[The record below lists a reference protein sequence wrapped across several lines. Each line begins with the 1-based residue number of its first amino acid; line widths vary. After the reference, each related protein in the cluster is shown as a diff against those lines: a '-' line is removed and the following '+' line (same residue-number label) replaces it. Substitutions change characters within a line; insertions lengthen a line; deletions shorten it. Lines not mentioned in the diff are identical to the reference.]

1 MQLIMSGCAVGPDGT
16 LLDAANIV
24 FYHDANDDTQISAP
38 HASALCS
45 DLGHLIHKIVGSHHP
60 QCTLCPLTKAWDP
73 NNTVSIKCKM
83 ADKPLVCRVAQKF
96 TVSSNSD
103 KENDNLLV
111 VDAVNNPSLVDDDG
125 ADTEVVNGADDAD
138 MQVVNDTDIENA
150 HEAYLVTKKVWV
162 M

>member
-1 MQLIMSGCAVGPDGT
+1 
-16 LLDAANIV
+16 
-24 FYHDANDDTQISAP
+24 
-38 HASALCS
+38 
-45 DLGHLIHKIVGSHHP
+45 
-60 QCTLCPLTKAWDP
+60 
-73 NNTVSIKCKM
+73 M